1 MYKNFNNKDKQ
12 NKNYNFHV
20 LKKLLKKIKN
30 KELKEYLFWKLGI
43 NNLLK
48 TITKDY
54 WDKGKNYNWI
64 YDILI
69 SEKENLKDKA
79 FLEIGSRDSLDSIN
93 LLDNFA
99 FSKAFIFEPSLPGIK
114 ECIENITNYKN
125 RNKIIFFPFLIG
137 EQTSLRKFYENNEK
151 IDVPNIGA
159 SSIYSSGSKNEE
171 IEYFVPQFSLSNL
184 NLKNKFD
191 FFLALIDVEGA
202 ELEVLSGGK
211 DLFTDIKYICIEVQ
225 FTKNKTTS
233 PADGIKVVNKL
244 QSYGFELV
252 MIKNFENKLLPKVED
267 ITGSVDMLFK
277 NSKYL

>member
-69 SEKENLKDKA
+69 TERENLKDKA
-79 FLEIGSRDSLDSIN
+79 FLEIGSRDAQDSIN

-99 FSKAFIFEPSLPGIK
+99 FSKAFI
-114 ECIENITNYKN
+114 
-125 RNKIIFFPFLIG
+125 
-137 EQTSLRKFYENNEK
+137 
-151 IDVPNIGA
+151 V
-159 SSIYSSGSKNEE
+159 
-171 IEYFVPQFSLSNL
+171 
-184 NLKNKFD
+184 
-191 FFLALIDVEGA
+191 
-202 ELEVLSGGK
+202 
-211 DLFTDIKYICIEVQ
+211 
-225 FTKNKTTS
+225 
-233 PADGIKVVNKL
+233 
-244 QSYGFELV
+244 
-252 MIKNFENKLLPKVED
+252 
-267 ITGSVDMLFK
+267 
-277 NSKYL
+277 

>member
-1 MYKNFNNKDKQ
+1 LYKNFNNKDKQ

-69 SEKENLKDKA
+69 TEKENLKDKA
-79 FLEIGSRDSLDSIN
+79 FLEIGSRDALDSIN

-99 FSKAFIFEPSLPGIK
+99 FSKAFIFEPSLPGIN

-125 RNKIIFFPFLIG
+125 RNKIIFFPFLVG

-151 IDVPNIGA
+151 I
-159 SSIYSSGSKNEE
+159 
-171 IEYFVPQFSLSNL
+171 
-184 NLKNKFD
+184 
-191 FFLALIDVEGA
+191 
-202 ELEVLSGGK
+202 
-211 DLFTDIKYICIEVQ
+211 
-225 FTKNKTTS
+225 
-233 PADGIKVVNKL
+233 
-244 QSYGFELV
+244 
-252 MIKNFENKLLPKVED
+252 
-267 ITGSVDMLFK
+267 
-277 NSKYL
+277 